1 MLKVT
6 FLDQV
11 EESEGVKEVPNY
23 VTDPSKLVID
33 PLNPPLIVPADG
45 YRTEYGSSQ
54 FNMDNR
60 ALIETEKHSPYFK
73 MNYEGQPHLNFVGGD
88 ENMPIII
95 SVLTTPNNGT
105 LQAIYRHK
113 TDTIIR
119 SIPAV
124 PNKKDKILKQIRES
138 FAEELK
144 DARLTEVKDP
154 AIERDLVN
162 MEDRMLVKH
171 YSFGVLYC
179 KSGQKT
185 EEEIFSNREEEVSEN
200 YLEFLSFI
208 GDKVKLEGFPGPKV
222 GLDTKTNTTGTHTY
236 TTRFGGFEIVYHV
249 ATCLPFSEANTQQL
263 ERKRHIGNDVVSI
276 IFQDGPDT
284 FDPTILTTKFT
295 HVIAVVQHYK
305 DDQGRSR
312 YKFAISNKPGV
323 REYGPVNPNVSW
335 KLGNTFREFLL
346 TKLINGERAAYYS
359 PGFALSRTRR
369 MWLWEIVARYMDEK

>member
-1 MLKVT
+1 
-6 FLDQV
+6 
-11 EESEGVKEVPNY
+11 
-23 VTDPSKLVID
+23 
-33 PLNPPLIVPADG
+33 
-45 YRTEYGSSQ
+45 
-54 FNMDNR
+54 
-60 ALIETEKHSPYFK
+60 
-73 MNYEGQPHLNFVGGD
+73 
-88 ENMPIII
+88 MPIII

-222 GLDTKTNTTGTHTY
+222 GLDTKSMNFFNISKFHFLSFFFTLAQVPIDMNDSNGCVEFFCFSKYHRNPY
-236 TTRFGGFEIVYHV
+236 LYHSFWRFWN
-249 ATCLPFSEANTQQL
+249 CLPC
-263 ERKRHIGNDVVSI
+263 G
-276 IFQDGPDT
+276 
-284 FDPTILTTKFT
+284 
-295 HVIAVVQHYK
+295 Y
-305 DDQGRSR
+305 
-312 YKFAISNKPGV
+312 
-323 REYGPVNPNVSW
+323 
-335 KLGNTFREFLL
+335 LL
-346 TKLINGERAAYYS
+346 
-359 PGFALSRTRR
+359 ALQWS
-369 MWLWEIVARYMDEK
+369 